1 MINIVDKPVPIATP
15 LLYPVAMLQIV
26 DLRITCLPFLQGH
39 APAGQPKFNW
49 WFDKLEAAELDRFSE
64 LVADIKADI
73 GTGEC
78 TESKDH
84 TNSFE
89 TTLGEEDGQKE
100 MGPSHKASEAQFQL
114 SGEPRCGVVIFYFSL
129 LLISRRRCLV
139 RLLQLTR

>member
-1 MINIVDKPVPIATP
+1 MINIVDKPVPLATP
-15 LLYPVAMLQIV
+15 FLYPVAMLQIV
-26 DLRITCLPFLQGH
+26 DIRIAFLPFLQGH
-39 APAGQPKFNW
+39 APAGQPKFNRW
-49 WFDKLEAAELDRFSE
+49 LNKLEATEFDRFSE
-64 LVADIKADI
+64 FVAEIKADI

-89 TTLGEEDGQKE
+89 TTLGEDGQKE
-100 MGPSHKASEAQFQL
+100 MGPSRKASEARFQL